1 MFYVT
6 GFLILP
12 FVYITLPWWQITIA
26 LLIMYFMVTAMLV
39 VILLMPTEK
48 MENSMLDEANV
59 FNQKWAAEIL
69 AHNVDFSPRN
79 VVLNN
84 IVGGVNLNVVH
95 YFFPD
100 VHHVHYNKLS
110 AFIEQAA
117 ASYNMVYRKQQ
128 VKDVFGIH
136 FNYIKDIH
144 RQPASVAANKIS

>member
-1 MFYVT
+1 
-6 GFLILP
+6 
-12 FVYITLPWWQITIA
+12 
-26 LLIMYFMVTAMLV
+26 MVTAMLV

-79 VVLNN
+79 VLLNN

-100 VHHVHYNKLS
+100 VHH
-110 AFIEQAA
+110 
-117 ASYNMVYRKQQ
+117 
-128 VKDVFGIH
+128 G
-136 FNYIKDIH
+136 
-144 RQPASVAANKIS
+144 SVI